1 MKRNAQPLIPRE
13 KDEFQ
18 HPVLNVLPEDAK
30 ISVLEFSQS
39 VFLDHNEAPPKGHL
53 LFLTSGAL
61 GIFSKGMPVCSGLII
76 PGSVYGWESLLDGC
90 KWRESRA
97 IIPSKG
103 FTVPAQSLKRALSDS
118 WMLRFLANH
127 AMARTRDA
135 TAEAS
140 CNALHSASQ
149 RTAKWLMR
157 LHRTVADSRGISI
170 TQAQLGELL
179 GFQRT
184 SINSSCG
191 YLKDRGAI
199 EVHRGRIVVKDAHKL
214 GAICCPC
221 DSEDP
226 IMTPPTHSRDA
237 LVSGAGLIATAA

>member
-1 MKRNAQPLIPRE
+1 MARNTQPFNSNQKSAFE
-13 KDEFQ
+13 
-18 HPVLNVLPEDAK
+18 HPVLCALPEEVK
-30 ISVLEFSQS
+30 VSVLKFSQFI
-39 VFLDHNEAPPKGHL
+39 FLGNKDSPPKGHL

-61 GIFSKGMPVCSGLII
+61 GIFSKGSPVCSGLIV
-76 PGSVYGWESLLDGC
+76 PGSVYGWETLLDGC
-90 KWRESRA
+90 RWRESRA
-97 IIPSKG
+97 VVPSKG
-103 FTVPAQSLKRALSDS
+103 FSVPVEPLKRALSDR

-127 AMARTRDA
+127 AIARTRDA
-135 TAEAS
+135 ASEAS

-199 EVHRGRIVVKDAHKL
+199 EVHRGRIVVKDALKL
-214 GAICCPC
+214 SAICCPC
-221 DSEDP
+221 DIEQPLVRS
-226 IMTPPTHSRDA
+226 PTA
-237 LVSGAGLIATAA
+237 LKGASMSNPSLTATAA

>member
-1 MKRNAQPLIPRE
+1 MKRNAQSLNPCE
-13 KDEFQ
+13 EDEFE
-18 HPVLNVLPEDAK
+18 HPVLSALPQEVK
-30 ISVLEFSQS
+30 LSVQKLSRL
-39 VFLDHNEAPPKGHL
+39 VFLDHNEPPPKGHL

-61 GIFSKGMPVCSGLII
+61 GVFSKGCTVCSGLIV
-76 PGSVYGWESLLDGC
+76 PGSVYGWEILLDGC

-97 IIPSKG
+97 VIPTKG
-103 FTVPAQSLKRALSDS
+103 FSVPVEPLKRALTDS

-135 TAEAS
+135 AAEAS

-199 EVHRGRIVVKDAHKL
+199 EVHRGRIVVKDAQKL
-214 GAICCPC
+214 STICCPC

-226 IMTPPTHSRDA
+226 VIETSSPLMDA
-237 LVSGAGLIATAA
+237 SVSGLRLTATAA